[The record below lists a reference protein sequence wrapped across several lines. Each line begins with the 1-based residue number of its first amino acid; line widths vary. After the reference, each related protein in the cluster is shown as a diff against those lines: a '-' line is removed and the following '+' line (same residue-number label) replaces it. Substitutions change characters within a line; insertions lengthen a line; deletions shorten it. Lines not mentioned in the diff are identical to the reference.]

1 MNKRQKK
8 KNNKRWETGT
18 AKQRKRNKWLC
29 KRYPFL
35 IPRNVWTDKVAWDK
49 RYAYTLEDEFPR
61 GWWKSFGLMLC
72 EELREELIRCN
83 YLRQFRLEQVKE
95 KYGQLRVYFNAV
107 PRYCHVN
114 DIIRK
119 YSTLSE
125 NICITC
131 GRPDCYIV
139 DTGWISPE
147 CLGCYMERWKKREK
161 YLNKQPVSDM
171 EIRQYYMASTCGDT
185 NKMSDVYK
193 YDKLDHGEWKNVEI
207 DISDTANKIR
217 ARWRNGLH

>member
-8 KNNKRWETGT
+8 KNNKQWETGT

-35 IPRNVWTDKVAWDK
+35 IPRNVWTGEISWDR
-49 RYAYTLEDEFPR
+49 RYAYTLAEEFPR

-95 KYGQLRVYFNAV
+95 KYGQLRVYTNGV

-125 NICITC
+125 NICIVC
-131 GRPDCYIV
+131 GKPDVPITDEGWILPECYDCYKQRRRK
-139 DTGWISPE
+139 
-147 CLGCYMERWKKREK
+147 LERFRKTE
-161 YLNKQPVSDM
+161 PSSEED
-171 EIRQYYMASTCGDT
+171 IRQAYEKAKCGDT
-185 NKMSDVYK
+185 NMMSNVYK
-193 YDKLDHGEWKNVEI
+193 YSQLRDGEWKNVEI

-217 ARWRNGLH
+217 ARWRDGLH

>member
-1 MNKRQKK
+1 M
-8 KNNKRWETGT
+8 
-18 AKQRKRNKWLC
+18 
-29 KRYPFL
+29 
-35 IPRNVWTDKVAWDK
+35 
-49 RYAYTLEDEFPR
+49 
-61 GWWKSFGLMLC
+61 
-72 EELREELIRCN
+72 
-83 YLRQFRLEQVKE
+83 
-95 KYGQLRVYFNAV
+95 
-107 PRYCHVN
+107 
-114 DIIRK
+114 
-119 YSTLSE
+119 
-125 NICITC
+125 
-131 GRPDCYIV
+131 